1 MFFFK
6 ERASIASPLD
16 RALSHDEKRSLEF
29 MRVLTLLSVLSLTT
43 TLQAEVPL
51 SVGPRAQIQVK
62 AGPKGVFDLTL
73 EAGNPHFWTTV
84 VPKTF
89 DPKKHT
95 IFAFEYFAP
104 TGVESVRLMY
114 RSEDGMKRAGSGE
127 MPLAETWQPVAIDFS
142 EVPEPPAASSPDM
155 RFHLTFGGQPGTTF
169 QIRNLHLREPNAED
183 RRIAAERDQVRNER
197 NADSEAYR
205 AYLRAD
211 YPATIDTVHVGV
223 RDITL
228 IGTTFES
235 AKLYGYPAHLPSH
248 RTPVPKSPIAKVE
261 PNDQGSFR
269 IVVPRFAS
277 PGAQDRALWRWRL
290 ADDRGTFLTP
300 CRWPTIEG
308 PAVGRRTL
316 EKLTAPHPKGLGG
329 MPTVASAEHEIFD
342 LGIHHATMNFV
353 LTSVLQTA
361 PRRGTKPWMF
371 EGRTYHVNEA
381 AMRGRDLTVKTLSDQ
396 DIIVT
401 CILLV
406 GNHRDANGQPQSLLT
421 HPEAESRG
429 TYSIPNL
436 TTPEST
442 AHYRA
447 TMHYLTERYS
457 RADGAHGR
465 ISNWVL
471 HNEVDQAGT
480 WTNMGDQPI
489 PRYLE
494 TYMRSAR
501 IVHHSAR
508 NFDPHARVFMS
519 LTHHWTKQSSGPGTY
534 VVRDMIDLFAEIA
547 QAEGD
552 FEWGVAYH
560 PYPRDLRNPDTWNDA
575 NVTSDF
581 DTPYITP
588 KNLEVLPA
596 YLAQPPFLFR
606 DKPRGIL
613 LSEQGFN
620 TPTLNIEDQKR
631 QVAGL
636 IYVFRK
642 LAKLPA
648 IEAYHL
654 HRYQD
659 MPDREGGLRLGII
672 TETGEHKLGWDAY
685 KAIGTPAVAEFES
698 LADEVIE
705 ASKD

>member
-1 MFFFK
+1 MTTPQYM
-6 ERASIASPLD
+6 RHLLVIAALCSAANLSAEIPL
-16 RALSHDEKRSLEF
+16 
-29 MRVLTLLSVLSLTT
+29 T
-43 TLQAEVPL
+43 
-51 SVGPRAQIQVK
+51 VGPRAHLEVK
-62 AGPKGVFDLTL
+62 VAKGGVTQLTL
-73 EAGNPHFWTTV
+73 EQGNPHFWTSV
-84 VPKTF
+84 VPGSF
-89 DPKKHT
+89 DPATHT
-95 IFAFEYFAP
+95 VFAFDYFAP
-104 TGVESVRLMY
+104 TGIESVGLLY
-114 RSEDGMKRAGSGE
+114 RTRSGEMQRAGSGE
-127 MPLAETWQPVAIDFS
+127 MPLAETWQPFSIDIRDL
-142 EVPEPPAASSPDM
+142 PEEPATGAPDM
-155 RFHLTFGGQPGTTF
+155 RFHVSFRAKPGTQF
-169 QIRNLHLREPNAED
+169 QIRNLCLREPNASE
-183 RRIAAERDQVRNER
+183 RQLAAEREQIRALRE
-197 NADSEAYR
+197 ADAAAYLD
-205 AYLRAD
+205 YLRAD
-211 YPATIDTVHVGV
+211 YPATLDTVHVGL
-223 RDITL
+223 REITL
-228 IGTTFES
+228 IGS
-235 AKLYGYPAHLPSH
+235 APGAVSLHGFSAHVPSH
-248 RTPVPKSPIAKVE
+248 HATATDQPVTQIVPAAE
-261 PNDQGSFR
+261 GAFR

-277 PGAQDRALWRWRL
+277 PAAPDRALWRWRL
-290 ADDRGTFLTP
+290 ADESGAFVTP

-316 EKLTAPHPKGLGG
+316 KKLTADHPKGLGG
-329 MPTVASAEHEIFD
+329 MPTVASADHEIFD
-342 LGIHHATMNFV
+342 LGIRHATMNFV

-361 PRRGTKPWMF
+361 PRRGTKPWVF

-381 AMRGRDLTVKTLSDQ
+381 AMRGRDLTVKNLSDQ
-396 DIIVT
+396 GIIVT

-406 GNHRDANGQPQSLLT
+406 SNHREPDGTPSSLLT
-421 HPEAESRG
+421 HPEAEARG
-429 TYSIPNL
+429 IYSIPNL

-447 TMHYLTERYS
+447 TMHYLTERYT

-471 HNEVDQAGT
+471 HNEIDQAGT
-480 WTNMGDQPI
+480 WTNMGDQPLA
-489 PRYLE
+489 RYLE

-534 VVRDMIDLFAEIA
+534 VVRDLIDLFAEMA
-547 QAEGD
+547 RVEGD

-575 NVTSDF
+575 DVTTDF

-596 YLAQPPFLFR
+596 YLAQPPFQFR
-606 DKPRGIL
+606 EKPRGIL

-620 TPTLNIEDQKR
+620 SPTLSIEDQKR

-648 IEAYHL
+648 IESYHL

-685 KAIGTPAVAEFES
+685 QAIGTPEVAEFETM
-698 LADEVIE
+698 ADEVIK
-705 ASKD
+705 ARQ

>member
-1 MFFFK
+1 MRHLLFITALFL
-6 ERASIASPLD
+6 ASDLSAETPL
-16 RALSHDEKRSLEF
+16 
-29 MRVLTLLSVLSLTT
+29 TI
-43 TLQAEVPL
+43 
-51 SVGPRAQIQVK
+51 GPRAHVEVK
-62 AGPKGVFDLTL
+62 MTRGGVANLTL
-73 EAGNPHFWTTV
+73 QEGHPHFWTSV
-84 VPKTF
+84 VPGTY
-89 DPKKHT
+89 DPAKHT
-95 IFAFEYFAP
+95 IFAFDYFAP
-104 TGVESVRLMY
+104 TGIESVGLLY
-114 RSEDGMKRAGSGE
+114 RTRDDGMKRAGSGE
-127 MPLAETWQPVAIDFS
+127 MPLSETWQPFSIDIRDL
-142 EVPEPPAASSPDM
+142 PEEPATGDPDM
-155 RFHLTFGGQPGTTF
+155 RFHVSFRGKPGASF
-169 QIRNLHLREPNAED
+169 QIRNLCLREPNAEEK
-183 RRIAAERDQVRNER
+183 RLATEREQLHAQRE
-197 NADSEAYR
+197 ADARAYLD
-205 AYLRAD
+205 YLRAD

-228 IGTTFES
+228 IGTAPGVVGLHGF
-235 AKLYGYPAHLPSH
+235 PAHLPSH
-248 RTPVPKSPIAKVE
+248 QTKITGNTIAGVK
-261 PNDQGSFR
+261 PNANGAFR
-269 IVVPRFAS
+269 VVVPRLAS
-277 PGAQDRALWRWRL
+277 PGAGDRALWRWRL
-290 ADDRGTFLTP
+290 TDDSGVFLTP
-300 CRWPTIEG
+300 CRWATVEG

-316 EKLTAPHPKGLGG
+316 EKLTADHPKGLGG
-329 MPTVASAEHEIFD
+329 MPTVANADHEIFD
-342 LGIHHATMNFV
+342 LGIRHATMNFV

-361 PRRGTKPWMF
+361 PRRGTKPWVF

-381 AMRGRDLTVKTLSDQ
+381 AMRGRDLTVKNLSDQ
-396 DIIVT
+396 GIIVT

-406 GNHRDANGQPQSLLT
+406 SNHREPDGTPSSILT
-421 HPEAESRG
+421 HPEAEARG

-447 TMHYLTERYS
+447 TMHFLTERYS

-471 HNEVDQAGT
+471 HNEIDQAGT
-480 WTNMGDQPI
+480 WTNMGDQPL

-494 TYMRSAR
+494 TYMRSGR
-501 IVHHSAR
+501 IVHHTAR
-508 NFDPHARVFMS
+508 SFDPHARVFMS

-534 VVRDMIDLFAEIA
+534 VVREMIDLFAEMA
-547 QAEGD
+547 RVEGD

-560 PYPRDLRNPDTWNDA
+560 PYPRDLRNPDTWNDKGL
-575 NVTSDF
+575 TDDF

-620 TPTLNIEDQKR
+620 APTLSIEDQKR

-685 KAIGTPAVAEFES
+685 QAIGTPAVSPFEEM
-698 LADEVIE
+698 ADEVIK
-705 ASKD
+705 ARQ